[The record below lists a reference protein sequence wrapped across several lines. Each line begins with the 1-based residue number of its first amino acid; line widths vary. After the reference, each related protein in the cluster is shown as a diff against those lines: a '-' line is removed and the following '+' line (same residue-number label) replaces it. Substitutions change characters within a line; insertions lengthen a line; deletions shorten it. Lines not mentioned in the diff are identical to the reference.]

1 MLKIN
6 IVTLFPQAFEPFLTL
21 IPFKNLIKSNELAV
35 NLVNIRD
42 FGLGNYNKVDDA
54 PYGGG
59 PGMVLMLE
67 PIVSALE
74 SCDYKNG
81 ITLLLSPRGKRFT
94 QDKAVELAQTLSAY
108 GQLTLICGR
117 YEGIDAR
124 VEELSDEVLS
134 LGDFVL
140 SGGEGA
146 AICILEAVL
155 RLVPGGIG
163 SEESLT
169 EESFNKEKEGVEYPQ
184 YTRPEEFRG
193 MKVPPVILSGN
204 HKEIAEWREKQRMT
218 N

>member
-1 MLKIN
+1 MLNIN

-21 IPFKNLIKSNELAV
+21 IPFKNLVKSNELKV

-42 FGLGNYNKVDDA
+42 FGIGNYNKVDDA

-74 SCDYKNG
+74 SCDYKKG
-81 ITLLLSPRGKRFT
+81 HTLLLSPRGKRFT
-94 QDKAVELAQTLSAY
+94 QANAIKLADILNLK
-108 GQLTLICGR
+108 GQITLICGR

-124 VEELSDEVLS
+124 VEEIADEVIS

-155 RLVPGGIG
+155 RLIPGGIG

-169 EESFNKEKEGVEYPQ
+169 DESFDKGKVDVEYPQ

-204 HKEIAEWREKQRMT
+204 HKEIAEWREKQRAT